1 MTANVKR
8 LKPELEQVVP
18 NRPTREEAEAAV
30 RTLIAWAGDNPD
42 REGLRNTP
50 RRVVNAYGELY
61 SGYDHDPA
69 EVLTTTFKE
78 VGGYQD
84 MVLVRDVPFYSHC
97 EHHMVPFMGKA
108 HIGYYPVNGVV
119 GLSKLA
125 RLLDIY
131 RPPPAD
137 AGDADGADFRRARG
151 VSRHARRRDHAG
163 GRASV
168 HVDAGRPEGR
178 RLDHDVALHRHL
190 QGRRGGA
197 RKIPEPPPPD
207 LPVAARRLHDMT
219 SPADQTAGLEESRRF
234 TPRFDADGLMPCVT
248 VDAASGDV
256 LMVAWM
262 NAEALR
268 PHAGDRARPL
278 LEPLAPGALEEGRNV
293 GSAAARGRAA
303 HRLRPGRPARH
314 APQVGERAGTC
325 HTGRPTCFYRSVP
338 LGGGPIERAFATSAA
353 GED

>member
-131 RPPPAD
+131 
-137 AGDADGADFRRARG
+137 
-151 VSRHARRRDHAG
+151 
-163 GRASV
+163 
-168 HVDAGRPEGR
+168 
-178 RLDHDVALHRHL
+178 
-190 QGRRGGA
+190 
-197 RKIPEPPPPD
+197 
-207 LPVAARRLHDMT
+207 ARRL
-219 SPADQTAGLEESRRF
+219 QTQETLTAQIS
-234 TPRFDADGLMPCVT
+234 A
-248 VDAASGDV
+248 
-256 LMVAWM
+256 
-262 NAEALR
+262 
-268 PHAGDRARPL
+268 
-278 LEPLAPGALEEGRNV
+278 ALEEYLGTRGV
-293 GSAAARGRAA
+293 AIMLEAEHLCMSMRGVQKAGASTMTSHFTGIFKEDAAEREKFLSL
-303 HRLRPGRPARH
+303 LRP
-314 APQVGERAGTC
+314 T
-325 HTGRPTCFYRSVP
+325 YR
-338 LGGGPIERAFATSAA
+338 
-353 GED
+353 